1 MNISELDVLPSTAA
15 FDRELGLDEL
25 LGAVDPGLVVRL
37 LDALLPDGAL
47 LALDGRVIAGYP
59 PVGGSLDGI
68 ERVAVRYELIP
79 LAHLAAPCAA
89 GPRVRALAALLEQVL
104 RMAARYLMASD
115 LHLRAVREDYLALQE
130 KHAAL
135 QQSEARYR
143 ELAGE
148 LEQRVRAQVK
158 TIEERQRQLF
168 QAEKLAS
175 VGRLAAGMA
184 HEINNPIGFIAS
196 NLRSAGRYLESLR
209 SNADAPGRSELFE
222 DFTALLAE
230 CTDGAARIAAIV
242 RDLKAFSNVDGA
254 AVARVDI
261 GALLRNVAATAAPLL
276 GDHIRCTVDAAVL
289 PPLQARP
296 AELAQALLN
305 LVLNA
310 AQSMPDGGVVQ
321 LAVAAVDGDIVV
333 TIGDAGCGIAPELLE
348 RVFDPFFTTRPVGQ
362 GSGLGLTVARDV
374 VRAHGG
380 RIEIVSTPGRG
391 TTVSVLLPGAGT

>member
-1 MNISELDVLPSTAA
+1 MNISELEVLPSTAA
-15 FDRELGLDEL
+15 FDRELGLEEL
-25 LGAVDPGLVVRL
+25 LGAVDPGLVARL

-47 LALDGRVIAGYP
+47 LAADGRVIAGHP
-59 PVGGSLDGI
+59 PVGGSPDGI

-79 LAHLAAPCAA
+79 LAHLVAPSTA
-89 GPRVRALAALLEQVL
+89 GPRALSLAALLEQVL

-135 QQSEARYR
+135 RESEARYR

-148 LEQRVRAQVK
+148 LEQRVQAQVR

-196 NLRSAGRYLESLR
+196 NLRSAGRYLESLS

-222 DFTALLAE
+222 DFKALLAE

-261 GALLRNVAATAAPLL
+261 SALLRNVAATAAPLI
-276 GDHIRCTVDAAVL
+276 GDRIRCTVDAAAL

-310 AQSMPDGGVVQ
+310 AQSMPEGGAVQ
-321 LAVAAVDGDIVV
+321 LAAAAVEGDIVV

-348 RVFDPFFTTRPVGQ
+348 RVFDPFFTTHPVGQ

-380 RIEIVSTPGRG
+380 RIDIVSAPGRG
-391 TTVSVLLPGAGT
+391 TTVSVQLPGAGR